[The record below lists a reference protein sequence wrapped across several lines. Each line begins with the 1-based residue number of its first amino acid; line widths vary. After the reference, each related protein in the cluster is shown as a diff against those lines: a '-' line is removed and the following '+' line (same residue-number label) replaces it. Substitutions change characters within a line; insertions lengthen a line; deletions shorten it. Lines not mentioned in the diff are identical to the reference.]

1 MNSLIDDCPR
11 MGSKMSMNYKVR
23 VFDSK
28 SAFLKKELPIFEA
41 EYLYFNDAIRGK
53 NKLAEKKKW
62 FVIME
67 EAGSK
72 IRWIYDPKS
81 SN

>member
-1 MNSLIDDCPR
+1 
-11 MGSKMSMNYKVR
+11 MNYKVR

-28 SAFLKKELPIFEA
+28 VAFLKKESPLIEA
-41 EYLYFNDAIRGK
+41 EYKYFDDAIRAK
-53 NKLAEKKKW
+53 NRFAARNRE

>member
-1 MNSLIDDCPR
+1 MSL
-11 MGSKMSMNYKVR
+11 NYKVR
-23 VFDSK
+23 VFESK
-28 SAFLKKELPIFEA
+28 VAFIKKELPLIEA
-41 EYLYFNDAIRGK
+41 DYKYFSDALGSK
-53 NKLAEKKKW
+53 NRLAEAKKW
-62 FVIME
+62 FVVME